1 MILLNKKKPRQALPS
16 HSDTRYVSPR
26 NKSLK
31 RTTHTHTTLPL
42 LLPLHN
48 AISIATI
55 WLHYFPIH
63 RLNAIFPHPL
73 NRLLLLLP
81 ARNPHLHTLSLLL
94 LHLALSLLIIT
105 PNIRNQIHK
114 HNIISDPQ
122 YKEEPEEIDTLQ
134 ASEQGESDV
143 LADPA
148 FVLLGVPIE
157 VEGADGAEGGEGGVE
172 DDEVDVVAEVDPDA
186 DEESEEGED
195 EGGVEVV

>member
-1 MILLNKKKPRQALPS
+1 M
-16 HSDTRYVSPR
+16 
-26 NKSLK
+26 
-31 RTTHTHTTLPL
+31 
-42 LLPLHN
+42 
-48 AISIATI
+48 
-55 WLHYFPIH
+55 
-63 RLNAIFPHPL
+63 
-73 NRLLLLLP
+73 
-81 ARNPHLHTLSLLL
+81 
-94 LHLALSLLIIT
+94 
-105 PNIRNQIHK
+105 
-114 HNIISDPQ
+114 
-122 YKEEPEEIDTLQ
+122 Q